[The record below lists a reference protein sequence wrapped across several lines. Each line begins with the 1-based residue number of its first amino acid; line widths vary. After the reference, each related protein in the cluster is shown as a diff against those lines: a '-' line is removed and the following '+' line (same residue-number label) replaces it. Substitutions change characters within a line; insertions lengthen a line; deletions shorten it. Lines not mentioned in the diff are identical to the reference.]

1 MNLEIIR
8 IIKNETDMIKK
19 KLMRGEIEINK
30 SKKLNTI
37 KNKDKVEDFI
47 INKRI
52 NFLNKLIN
60 EKIKIK
66 NKLNFDIKLIEN
78 TNFTLKYSHIHFF
91 IDKSAL
97 YKIQKDPLLLKLKKQ
112 QLNDLN
118 KISYIE
124 NSINHLISLKNEL
137 KIVRKV

>member
-30 SKKLNTI
+30 SKKLNI

-124 NSINHLISLKNEL
+124 NSINHLISLKNDL

>member
-8 IIKNETDMIKK
+8 IIKNETDMIKR
-19 KLMRGEIEINK
+19 KLMRGEIEIKK

-78 TNFTLKYSHIHFF
+78 TNFTVKYSLIHFF

-118 KISYIE
+118 KISYID
-124 NSINHLISLKNEL
+124 NSINHLISLKNDL